1 MLKQRVMGV
10 IAYLLVSLIAVSAMG
25 QSLSAEDRATARL
38 LYDKAT
44 DAYDHGDYN
53 DALKYWTEAYD
64 LTEATILLYSIGNA
78 HERLGNLEEAIE
90 ALEGFKKSVSD
101 AEENEVLELR
111 LLNLQARWEAQQ
123 EADQLREEALARE
136 RADAERRE
144 EELRLEQE
152 RLADELVSERLREI
166 RRDPKGLVAARWTS
180 IGLAGAALIT
190 GAVFS
195 IKARGNNNSLR
206 DRCQDTGGRGTG
218 PYMCLDGDRD
228 DIRLH
233 NRDQR
238 IAAISYGVA
247 GGLGIL
253 GVSLIFV
260 HPNRDKTIADLA
272 LEPAFYGD
280 GGGATL
286 RWNF

>member
-1 MLKQRVMGV
+1 MPYQRILG
-10 IAYLLVSLIAVSAMG
+10 ILTCLLISLVACSAVA
-25 QSLSAEDRATARL
+25 QNLSADDRATARK

-44 DAYDHGDYN
+44 DSYDHGDYG

-64 LTEATILLYSIGNA
+64 LTNATILLYSIGNA

-90 ALEGFKKSVSD
+90 ALEGYKKSVRD
-101 AEENEVLELR
+101 REENEVLELR
-111 LLNLQARWEAQQ
+111 IINLQERWKAQQ
-123 EADQLREEALARE
+123 EAEQLRQEALERE

-144 EELRLEQE
+144 KELRAEQE
-152 RLADELVSERLREI
+152 RLADELVQERLKEI
-166 RRDPKGLVAARWTS
+166 RRDPKGLQAVRWTS
-180 IGLAGAALIT
+180 ISLAGGALIT

-195 IKARGNNNSLR
+195 IRARGANDSLK
-206 DRCQDTGGRGTG
+206 DKCQDVGGS
-218 PYMCLDGDRD
+218 YMCLDSQREE
-228 DIRLH
+228 IRKH
-233 NRDQR
+233 DRDQR

-253 GVSLIFV
+253 GISLLFV
-260 HPNRDKTIADLA
+260 HPNRDKTLDDLT

-280 GGGATL
+280 GAGARL

>member
-1 MLKQRVMGV
+1 MLNQRILGV
-10 IAYLLVSLIAVSAMG
+10 IAYLLVCLVAFSAAA

-38 LYDKAT
+38 LYDQAT

-53 DALKYWTEAYD
+53 DALKYWTEAYE

-78 HERLGNLEEAIE
+78 QERLGNLEEAIE
-90 ALEGFKKSVSD
+90 ALEGFKESVRD

-123 EADQLREEALARE
+123 EAEQLREQALERE

-144 EELRLEQE
+144 EELRQEQE

-195 IKARGNNNSLR
+195 IRARGSNDSLK
-206 DRCQDTGGRGTG
+206 DRCQSVSGGG
-218 PYMCLDGDRD
+218 YMCLDGDRD

-233 NRDQR
+233 DRDQR

-247 GGLGIL
+247 GGLGLL

-260 HPNRDKTIADLA
+260 HPNRDKTINDLA

-280 GGGATL
+280 GAGASL

>member
-1 MLKQRVMGV
+1 MLNQRILGV
-10 IAYLLVSLIAVSAMG
+10 IAYLLVSLVAFSAMA
-25 QSLSAEDRATARL
+25 QSLSADDRASARL

-44 DAYDHGDYN
+44 DAYDHGDYS

-90 ALEGFKKSVSD
+90 ALEGFKASVRD

-111 LLNLQARWEAQQ
+111 LLNLQARWEAQK

-144 EELRLEQE
+144 EELREEQE

-180 IGLAGAALIT
+180 IGLAGAALVT

-195 IKARGNNNSLR
+195 IRARGSNDSLKE
-206 DRCQDTGGRGTG
+206 RCQSVSGGG
-218 PYMCLDGDRD
+218 YMCLDSDRE

-233 NRDQR
+233 DRDQR

-247 GGLGIL
+247 GGLGLL
-253 GVSLIFV
+253 GISLIFV
-260 HPNRDKTIADLA
+260 HPNRDKTINDLA

-280 GGGATL
+280 GAGANL

>member
-1 MLKQRVMGV
+1 MPTQRILGV
-10 IAYLLVSLIAVSAMG
+10 FLCLIISVFALNAAAQG
-25 QSLSAEDRATARL
+25 LSAEDRATARQ

-44 DAYDHGDYN
+44 YAYDHGDYR

-90 ALEGFKKSVSD
+90 ALEGYKSSVRD
-101 AEENEVLELR
+101 REENEVLELR
-111 LLNLQARWEAQQ
+111 IINLQERWKAQKETEQLRQ
-123 EADQLREEALARE
+123 EALERE

-144 EELRLEQE
+144 KELRSEQE
-152 RLADELVSERLREI
+152 RLADELVQERLKEI
-166 RRDPKGLVAARWTS
+166 RRDPKGLQAVRWTS
-180 IGLAGAALIT
+180 ISLAGGALIT

-195 IKARGNNNSLR
+195 IRARGANDSLR
-206 DRCQDTGGRGTG
+206 EKCQDVGGG
-218 PYMCLDGDRD
+218 YMCLDAQRD
-228 DIRLH
+228 EIRTH
-233 NRDQR
+233 DRDQR

-253 GVSLIFV
+253 GISLLFV
-260 HPNRDKTIADLA
+260 HPNRDKTLDDLT

-280 GGGATL
+280 GAGARL